1 MKSIQ
6 LETNEL
12 LMYHCGCHANPV
24 TIAVRSVADCVLS
37 LGKLIA
43 NMNSIWLKA
52 KELLTYHCGWHGNLV
67 TKATKNVADAYHP
80 KEPPYQI

>member
-1 MKSIQ
+1 M
-6 LETNEL
+6 
-12 LMYHCGCHANPV
+12 
-24 TIAVRSVADCVLS
+24 
-37 LGKLIA
+37 A

-52 KELLTYHCGWHGNLV
+52 NELLTYHCGWHGNLP